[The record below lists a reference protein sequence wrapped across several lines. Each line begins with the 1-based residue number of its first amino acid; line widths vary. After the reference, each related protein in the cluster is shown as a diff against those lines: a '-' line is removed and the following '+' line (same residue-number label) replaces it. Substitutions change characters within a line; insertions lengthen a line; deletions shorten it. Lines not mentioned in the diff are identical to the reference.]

1 MDGLDKDARLE
12 AERLA
17 AAAERVRTVRLNVA
31 FPLRV
36 VAPDPAFFRS
46 PAASEQTRIPPATSP
61 VPE

>member
-17 AAAERVRTVRLNVA
+17 DAAERVRTVRLNVA

-36 VAPDPAFFRS
+36 VAPNPDFFKAQTVSRPSPPA
-46 PAASEQTRIPPATSP
+46 PAAE
-61 VPE
+61 